1 MGCGNSKQGAEEI
14 ELRPRTTENRQLRT
28 SSQVPQSRRG
38 ETRFQQSS
46 GATTAT
52 RTHTR
57 RDTARSSH
65 SRQRDLTTAQRRDHR
80 TRSNYRVPRTI
91 EETEDKVIHH
101 DLGRLASNINQHSL
115 NFYSANADLVSRI
128 IGRSILDEV
137 IIGRVDGTSLY
148 APPLLFNKT
157 QLQVIASI
165 VANHLL
171 DRLAHYPSS
180 QTEEQRNTHLAQI
193 CNEGV
198 SIRRSIDNHPATW
211 TFGSWDPGIRFPSVR
226 RDGHEV
232 SPAEI

>member
-1 MGCGNSKQGAEEI
+1 M
-14 ELRPRTTENRQLRT
+14 RPRTTGNRQLRN
-28 SSQVPQSRRG
+28 SQVPQSRRG
-38 ETRFQQSS
+38 PRGTGSRQGP

-65 SRQRDLTTAQRRDHR
+65 SRQRDLTTAQRRDRR
-80 TRSNYRVPRTI
+80 TRSSYGVPGTI
-91 EETEDKVIHH
+91 QETEDKVIHH

-115 NFYSANADLVSRI
+115 NFYSANADSVSRI
-128 IGRSILDEV
+128 IGRSVLDEA
-137 IIGRVDGTSLY
+137 ITGRVDGIFPY
-148 APPLLFNKT
+148 APRLQFNKT
-157 QLQVIASI
+157 QLQVIAPI

-180 QTEEQRNTHLAQI
+180 HTEEQRNAHLVQI
-193 CNEGV
+193 CDEGV

-211 TFGSWDPGIRFPSVR
+211 TFGSWDTGVRFPSVR

-232 SPAEI
+232 LPPEI

>member
-1 MGCGNSKQGAEEI
+1 MGCGKSKQETEGI
-14 ELRPRTTENRQLRT
+14 ELRPRTIENRQTR

-38 ETRFQQSS
+38 PGT
-46 GATTAT
+46 TTAT

-65 SRQRDLTTAQRRDHR
+65 SRQPGLTTAQRRDR
-80 TRSNYRVPRTI
+80 QTRRNSRVPGTI
-91 EETEDKVIHH
+91 QETEDIVIHH

-115 NFYSANADLVSRI
+115 NFYSANADSVSRI
-128 IGRSILDEV
+128 IGRSILDEA
-137 IIGRVDGTSLY
+137 IMGRVDGTSPYTPQLQ
-148 APPLLFNKT
+148 FNKT

-180 QTEEQRNTHLAQI
+180 QTEEQRNTHLVQI

-232 SPAEI
+232 LPAGI